1 MSNMNKL
8 ASQVPAVLAEASAT
22 LRKTSSRLIQV
33 EGECSALRNELR
45 VTKLAM
51 RMEER
56 KLEPALDLQQ
66 KIASLKEVDPGK
78 LDSLEHAV
86 ELAAGGFKLGSLEQ
100 ASTDSVEGVHSEQGS
115 AAQYETL
122 DNFILSGRALG

>member
-33 EGECSALRNELR
+33 EGENAALRNELR

-56 KLEPALDLQQ
+56 KLEPALDLSS
-66 KIASLKEVDPGK
+66 KISSLKEVDPTK
-78 LDSLEHAV
+78 LDALEQAV
-86 ELAAGGFKLGSLEQ
+86 ELTAGGFKLGSLEET
-100 ASTDSVEGVHSEQGS
+100 STDNVRSEEHTSELQS
-115 AAQYETL
+115 H
-122 DNFILSGRALG
+122 